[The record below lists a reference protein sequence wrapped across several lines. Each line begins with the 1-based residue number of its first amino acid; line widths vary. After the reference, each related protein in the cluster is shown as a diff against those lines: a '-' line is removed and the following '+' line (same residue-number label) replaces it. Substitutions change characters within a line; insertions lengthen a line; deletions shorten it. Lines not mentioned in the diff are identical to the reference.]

1 MTEDPGFRPG
11 EERGMEQKDREGRD
25 AAGVGPYARE
35 REQLVA
41 MSTLQSWTV
50 SAGEPDI
57 RGWEVRTVAGR
68 QLGAVSDLL
77 IDQKQGEVVLLD
89 VDLPGTDQHTFVP
102 IRVVEIDRAKRL
114 VVMDS
119 ADLPES
125 ALERDD
131 RGTVVDA
138 SSPSGIVRYPM
149 ADREVRSAPPELA
162 DTVPAPDSTAKER
175 IDRDRAT
182 RVERDEANERRRL
195 ERRRIERLNTEF

>member
-1 MTEDPGFRPG
+1 M
-11 EERGMEQKDREGRD
+11 ERNDRGGRD

-35 REQLVA
+35 RERLVA

-68 QLGAVSDLL
+68 QLGAVGDLL
-77 IDQKQGEVVLLD
+77 IDQEDGEVVLLD

-102 IRVVEIDRAKRL
+102 IRVVEIDRAKRQ

-119 ADLPES
+119 ADLPE
-125 ALERDD
+125 AVLERAD
-131 RGTVVDA
+131 RSSGPVVETPTGT
-138 SSPSGIVRYPM
+138 VRYP
-149 ADREVRSAPPELA
+149 ASDREVRASRAELA
-162 DTVPAPDSTAKER
+162 DSSPAPRER
-175 IDRDRAT
+175 TDRVA
-182 RVERDEANERRRL
+182 RDEMNERRRT